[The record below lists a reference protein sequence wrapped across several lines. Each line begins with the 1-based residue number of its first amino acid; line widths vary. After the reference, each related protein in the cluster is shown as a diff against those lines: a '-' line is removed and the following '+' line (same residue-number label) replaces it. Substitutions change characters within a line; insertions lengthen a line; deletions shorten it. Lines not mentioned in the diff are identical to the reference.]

1 MAKKEMTPND
11 YMRLSIEVMKSSI
24 QEPRIDGKVSPKVG
38 AVLVMP
44 NGEYVTSYR
53 GELRKGD
60 HAEYTAIERKCVD
73 KNLTGATIYA
83 TLEPCAPDSRKF
95 PKRGCSKR
103 ITNARIKKVYVG
115 IEDPDPTVC
124 GLGLKHLMDNGVEV
138 EMYPEELQ
146 AEITAYNED
155 FLRQAK
161 DRAKE
166 AKDKEEKQFLT
177 EIEKVAPY
185 VELDDLD
192 KDLLN
197 QFKLSCKIIGDLHSA
212 PVIRSFVQLGIFA
225 EVEGKTVPTGVGLLL
240 FGKNPQ
246 LTYPNALIR
255 ATVKRGDMEDV
266 KTFEGPLLKQPKQ
279 IEEWVAK
286 ELNSWILRKQAKREK
301 AYEYPLDVIREIVA
315 NAILHRDY
323 SIEGAPIYV
332 EINED
337 AIVVKSPGYPVRPL
351 TLQQIKTFSA
361 PSLSRNPKIIY
372 VFDKFDLA
380 EQRGL
385 GFKTVR
391 SLPTHDIPLPRV
403 TFEEPYLIITMPFTY
418 SEKKSKDDEAV
429 LEKGIDYAKTHK
441 SFSKQ
446 EYADALSLSVRTAE
460 RQLQQLTKQNIL
472 LKEGAG
478 PSTKYKYSTNR

>member
-1 MAKKEMTPND
+1 MAKKELKPID
-11 YMRLSIEVMKSSI
+11 YMRLSIDVMKNSI
-24 QEPRIDGKVSPKVG
+24 QEPRADGKVSPKVG

-44 NGEYVTSYR
+44 DGEFVTAYR

-60 HAEYTAIERKCVD
+60 HAEYTVIERKCAD

-83 TLEPCAPDSRKF
+83 TLEPCAPDSRTF

-146 AEITAYNED
+146 TEIIACNEA
-155 FLRQAK
+155 FLKQAK
-161 DRAKE
+161 DRAKDVKE
-166 AKDKEEKQFLT
+166 KEEGQFLT
-177 EIEKVAPY
+177 KIENVLED
-185 VELDDLD
+185 VDFFDLD
-192 KDLLN
+192 QDLLN
-197 QFKLSCKIIGDLHSA
+197 RFKLSCKILGDLQSDA
-212 PVIRSFVQLGIFA
+212 VIRSFVQLGILTK
-225 EVEGKTVPTGVGLLL
+225 VDGKAIPTGVGLLL

-246 LTYPNALIR
+246 LKYPNALIR
-255 ATVKRGDMEDV
+255 ATVTRGDKEDV
-266 KTFEGPLLKQPKQ
+266 QTFEGALLKQPEQ
-279 IEEWVAK
+279 IEKWVEK
-286 ELNSWILRKQAKREK
+286 ELTSWISRKKAKREK
-301 AYEYPLDVIREIVA
+301 IYEYPLEVIREIVT

-323 SIEGAPIYV
+323 TLESAPIYV
-332 EINED
+332 EINDD

-351 TLQQIKTFSA
+351 TLQQIETFSA

-391 SLPTHDIPLPRV
+391 SLPDKEIPLPKV
-403 TFEEPYLIITMPFTY
+403 TFENPYLVLTMPFAY
-418 SEKKSKDDEAV
+418 SEKNRNNQYAV
-429 LEKGIDYAKTHK
+429 LEKGIDFAKTHDL
-441 SFSKQ
+441 FSKQ
-446 EYADALSLSVRTAE
+446 EYAEGLSLSERTAE
-460 RQLQQLTKQNIL
+460 RQLQQLTKQNIVV
-472 LKEGAG
+472 KEGAG
-478 PSTKYKYSTNR
+478 PSTKYRYNPR

>member
-1 MAKKEMTPND
+1 MTPRD
-11 YMRLSIEVMKSSI
+11 YMRLSIEVMKKSI
-24 QEPRIDGKVSPKVG
+24 QEPRTDGKVSPLVG

-44 NGEYVTSYR
+44 NGEYITAYR

-60 HAEYTAIERKCVD
+60 HAEYTAIERKSAD
-73 KNLTGATIYA
+73 KNLTGATLYA
-83 TLEPCAPDSRKF
+83 TLEPCAPESRQF
-95 PKRGCSKR
+95 PKSGCSKR

-138 EMYPEELQ
+138 KMYPEELQ
-146 AEITAYNED
+146 AEIIACNEE

-166 AKDKEEKQFLT
+166 AKEKEEKQFLT
-177 EIEKVAPY
+177 EIEKVTPN

-192 KDLLN
+192 EGLLN

-212 PVIRSFVQLGIFA
+212 SVIRSFVQLGILA
-225 EVEGKTVPTGVGLLL
+225 DNNGKTVPTGVGLLL

-246 LTYPNALIR
+246 LAYPNALIR
-255 ATVKRGDMEDV
+255 ATIKRGKMEDV
-266 KTFEGPLLKQPKQ
+266 QTFEGPLLKQPEQ
-279 IEEWVAK
+279 IIKWVEK
-286 ELNSWILRKQAKREK
+286 ELTSWISRKQAKREK
-301 AYEYPLDVIREIVA
+301 VYEYPLDAIREIIV

-323 SIEGAPIYV
+323 SLEGAPIYV

-391 SLPTHDIPLPRV
+391 ALPTQDIPLPKV
-403 TFEEPYLIITMPFTY
+403 IFEEPYLIITMPFKY
-418 SEKKSKDDEAV
+418 SDKKNNDEDTAW
-429 LEKGIDYAKTHK
+429 ERGIDFAKTHDL
-441 SFSKQ
+441 FSKQ
-446 EYADALSLSVRTAE
+446 EYSEALSLPLRTAE

-472 LKEGAG
+472 VKEGAG
-478 PSTKYKYSTNR
+478 PSTKYKYNSNR

>member
-1 MAKKEMTPND
+1 MAKKQMKPID
-11 YMRLSIEVMKSSI
+11 YMRLSIEVMKNSI
-24 QEPRIDGKVSPKVG
+24 QESRTDDKVSPKVG
-38 AVLVMP
+38 AVIVMP
-44 NGEYVTSYR
+44 NGEYITAYR

-60 HAEYTAIERKCVD
+60 HAEYTAIERKCAD
-73 KNLTGATIYA
+73 KDLTGATIYA
-83 TLEPCAPDSRKF
+83 TLEPCAPNSRKF

-124 GLGLKHLMDNGVEV
+124 GLGLKHLLDNGVEV

-146 AEITAYNED
+146 NEIIASNEE

-166 AKDKEEKQFLT
+166 AKEKEDIQFLT
-177 EIEKVAPY
+177 EIEKVAPN
-185 VELDDLD
+185 VEYDDLD
-192 KDLLN
+192 EDLLN

-212 PVIRSFVQLGIFA
+212 SVIRSFVQLGILA
-225 EVEGKTVPTGVGLLL
+225 EINGKTVPTGVGLLL

-246 LTYPNALIR
+246 LTYTNALIR

-266 KTFEGPLLKQPKQ
+266 KTFEGALLKQPEQ
-279 IEEWVAK
+279 IEKWVAK
-286 ELNSWILRKQAKREK
+286 ELTSWISREHAKREK
-301 AYEYPLDVIREIVA
+301 IYEYPLDTIREIIA

-391 SLPTHDIPLPRV
+391 SLPTHNIPLPKV
-403 TFEEPYLIITMPFTY
+403 TFEEPYLIITMPFKY
-418 SEKKSKDDEAV
+418 GEKKFNDEDTGF
-429 LEKGIDYAKTHK
+429 EKGIDFAKTHEL
-441 SFSKQ
+441 FSKQ

-472 LKEGAG
+472 AKEGAG
-478 PSTKYKYSTNR
+478 PSTKYKYNPNR